1 MKEQIILVLCHLD
14 SSRNVLAEYTNNLAF
29 VNNLDIYV
37 ALFYRF
43 DIYGGNASL
52 LDLKLLKYKLNHN
65 IYLSSSRSFG
75 DNMVEVVVTF
85 KLALIII
92 WLFFL
97 S

>member
-43 DIYGGNASL
+43 DIYGGML
-52 LDLKLLKYKLNHN
+52 LY
-65 IYLSSSRSFG
+65 
-75 DNMVEVVVTF
+75 
-85 KLALIII
+85 
-92 WLFFL
+92 
-97 S
+97 